1 MTSSTSRHGL
11 LKRRSLLKLGAIG
24 AGAATAAGAAP
35 PGRAGAAVLDTSIT
49 SPYPPYLTFSY
60 PSSWFMHTALIPGVV
75 MPYDVIVCNR
85 HLSPLPDI
93 AGAPD
98 LRAVP
103 GDATMLVLLFWEPV
117 PAAKANLSGGPVRLQ
132 KGMAMRF
139 SDLGGGQRNWHN
151 FRAFTGW
158 YVATSGDLLYSIEAD
173 VYVGPDAGA
182 EWKDVQSIVSSI
194 RHPG

>member
-35 PGRAGAAVLDTSIT
+35 PGPARAAVLDASFTC
-49 SPYPPYLTFSY
+49 PYPPHLTFGY

-85 HLSPLPDI
+85 QLSPLPDI

-98 LRAVP
+98 LRAVL
-103 GDATMLVLLFWEPV
+103 GDATMLVLLFWDPV
-117 PAAKANLSGGPVRLQ
+117 PAANANLSGGPVRLQ

-139 SDLGGGQRNWHN
+139 SDLGGGQRNWHG
-151 FRAFTGW
+151 FRAITGW

-182 EWKDVQSIVSSI
+182 EWKHVQPIVSSI